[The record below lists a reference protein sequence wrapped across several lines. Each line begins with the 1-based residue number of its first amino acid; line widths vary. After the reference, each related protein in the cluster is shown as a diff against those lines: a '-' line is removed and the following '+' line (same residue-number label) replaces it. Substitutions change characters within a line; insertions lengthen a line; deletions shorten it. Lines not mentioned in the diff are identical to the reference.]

1 MYRELGCWSVAMKL
15 VRQDINRDECGEAG
29 IADSNVSSHSEEP
42 GFEYSQYDIFE
53 VDSDKVSAACIRCV

>member
-29 IADSNVSSHSEEP
+29 IADSNVSSHSEES
-42 GFEYSQYDIFE
+42 GFECSQYYIFE
-53 VDSDKVSAACIRCV
+53 VDSD